1 MYGITNAQLPASWL
15 STRLGADADELEGL
29 RRGGELFA
37 VEGDGEW
44 LYPAWQFG
52 PGGQVPR
59 GVRQVVRTAQA
70 RGLTEA
76 RLIEVLRRRVGLVGG
91 QRLVDLL
98 FAGDSAR
105 VVSEVQAAAAV

>member
-1 MYGITNAQLPASWL
+1 MYDITSAQLPASWL
-15 STRLGADADELEGL
+15 STRLGADAHELDGL
-29 RRGGELFA
+29 RRDGELFA

-52 PGGQVPR
+52 PGGTVPQ
-59 GVRQVVRTAQA
+59 GVRRVVRAAQA

-76 RLIEVLRRRVGLVGG
+76 RLVEVLRRRVGLMGG

-105 VVSEVQAAAAV
+105 VVSEVRAA